1 MVREQVE
8 KTQAKVGE
16 HMEACKLLHLQR
28 VGEVKGNASK
38 IRHAKARI
46 AALLASS
53 GFPIQ
58 LTGAL
63 SEVMFGLIGMQVT
76 QSHNVQETVT
86 EEAWTTIDKLKCNV
100 DPINDKH
107 WNCHVVVFEAGP
119 CKDWPLMKAVSD
131 LAGNLQKTLEDKT
144 ASAEEKFAAEKTC
157 AGVVS
162 RVSLKE
168 GCNYNMCAELVP
180 PGQQDGAVTANI
192 EGLLNPWWFTY
203 RRNMWKEGPAG
214 YPLTGV
220 SNLVTALS
228 DFLWLLVLPVAQLLK
243 SGISVPDYAS
253 FLDSPKGVEFFCSH
267 ARLVL
272 LMAGDVAWVPMG
284 CLCHGFHFSPPS
296 KDAAANKKDTLAH
309 GWCVPVFSKGLF
321 LKVPRTTGESIID
334 YNLSH
339 AKAQNRTIWKERAQA
354 LEKWSEVM
362 TETWNAQPAPKIARV
377 KNIHDQ
383 GFLKK
388 RRSENLVGVLYGFEQ
403 TTLAASQA
411 SFFTKPLYR

>member
-1 MVREQVE
+1 
-8 KTQAKVGE
+8 
-16 HMEACKLLHLQR
+16 
-28 VGEVKGNASK
+28 
-38 IRHAKARI
+38 
-46 AALLASS
+46 
-53 GFPIQ
+53 
-58 LTGAL
+58 
-63 SEVMFGLIGMQVT
+63 MQESVT
-76 QSHNVQETVT
+76 K
-86 EEAWTTIDKLKCNV
+86 EAWATIVKVKYNV
-100 DPINDKH
+100 DPVIDKH
-107 WNCHVVVFEAGP
+107 WNCNLLVSEAKT
-119 CKDWPLMKAVSD
+119 CKGWPLMKAVSD
-131 LAGNLQKTLEDKT
+131 LAGNLQKSLDDET
-144 ASAEEKFAAEKTC
+144 ASAEEKFAAEKTS

-162 RVSLKE
+162 NMYLKN
-168 GCNYNMCAELVP
+168 GCSYNMCAELAP
-180 PGQQDGAVTANI
+180 PGQQDAAVTANI
-192 EGLLNPWWFTY
+192 EGLLNHWWITY

-253 FLDSPKGVEFFCSH
+253 FLDSQKGVEFFCSH

-309 GWCVPVFSKGLF
+309 GWCVPVFSKGFF

-354 LEKWSEVM
+354 LEKWSEIKR
-362 TETWNAQPAPKIARV
+362 AARRV
-377 KNIHDQ
+377 PSDAKSLP
-383 GFLKK
+383 GGT
-388 RRSENLVGVLYGFEQ
+388 S
-403 TTLAASQA
+403 
-411 SFFTKPLYR
+411 